1 MNPPSTAK
9 VSQDTG
15 DELLSEALDKVLAS
29 ALFADVPRLSRFLEF
44 VVSETLAGRGDRL
57 KGFVIACEVFDK
69 KDPSDAQTTT
79 IVRVE
84 AGRLR
89 RRLTDYY
96 EGEGNADQL
105 RISIPKGGYRPVFE
119 QIDNTRKPAVE
130 ASQTPAGLAPMGKNV
145 RQTFLQRNV
154 VAVCL
159 AVLIA
164 ALVIGI
170 IYYAGNKSSTV
181 NPVSAPA
188 AIFTTPVIAI
198 LPLEAFDANQQHAG
212 LGLAITESLIAALS
226 KRSDV
231 HVMALSSSD
240 YFRSRVL
247 SVKDIG
253 KEMQVSHVVKG
264 GYSSTPDGLHITIAL
279 HDAQSGYVIWSDDI
293 ETDKSHNAS
302 SVIDQVNL
310 GISQQLDLAPPKAA
324 QPASNFDQ
332 DRYALY
338 AQARD
343 LTHPPGNKLRVT
355 LALGIFAT
363 LIDAYPDFAEAY
375 AGAAYAHSAR
385 VWWRHSDQP
394 EDDASKVQDYAA
406 RALELDANVGL
417 AYLALGILKM
427 ADREQPEAV
436 AYLQQA
442 VAVQPSNSL
451 ALSVLAMFKLWAG
464 DPEGS
469 VPLIEQAIRLD
480 PLTPRTPYWNILGVV
495 QFHLG
500 NYEEAIAAIQ
510 TNLRRGGPQPATQ
523 VFYLAAS
530 MMEMGRMEEAR
541 QLLDGMNAG
550 SDSTHW
556 QSWVYDNFADKSE
569 FDHLMSMLEPLGV
582 VRSTT
587 LAND

>member
-1 MNPPSTAK
+1 M
-9 VSQDTG
+9 SQDIG
-15 DELLSEALDKVLAS
+15 DELISEALAKVLAS

-69 KDPSDAQTTT
+69 NDPSDAQTTT

-89 RRLTDYY
+89 RRLADYY
-96 EGEGNADQL
+96 ESEGSTDEL
-105 RISIPKGGYRPVFE
+105 RVAIPKGGYKPVFE
-119 QIDNTRKPAVE
+119 PVDYTQKPAVE
-130 ASQTPAGLAPMGKNV
+130 ASQKPAELPATSNNA
-145 RQTFLQRNV
+145 RRNFLQRNV

-159 AVLIA
+159 TALIA

-170 IYYAGNKSSTV
+170 IYYPRNDSDTSSTV
-181 NPVSAPA
+181 LASP

-198 LPLEAFDANQQHAG
+198 LPLEAFDENLQHTG

-226 KRSDV
+226 KRSDL

-240 YFRSRVL
+240 YFRSRVA

-253 KEMQVSHVVKG
+253 REMQVSHVIKG
-264 GYSSTPDGLHITIAL
+264 GYSSTQDSLHIIIAL

-293 ETDKSHNAS
+293 ETGKSHNAS
-302 SVIDQVNL
+302 SVIDQVNR
-310 GISQQLDLAPPKAA
+310 GISQQLGLEPPKAL
-324 QPASNFDQ
+324 PPHSSFDQ

-338 AQARD
+338 AQARN

-355 LALGIFAT
+355 LALGIFNT
-363 LIDAYPDFAEAY
+363 LIDAYPEFAEAY

-385 VWWRHSDQP
+385 VWWRHSELP
-394 EDDASKVQDYAA
+394 KDDAGKTKYYAQK
-406 RALELDANVGL
+406 ALELDSNAGL

-427 ADREQPEAV
+427 ADQEQQEAA

-442 VAVQPSNSL
+442 VDVQPSNSL
-451 ALSVLAMFKLWAG
+451 ALAVLAMFKLWAG
-464 DPEGS
+464 NPEGS

-480 PLTPRTPYWNILGVV
+480 PFTPRTPYWNILGVV

-500 NYEEAIAAIQ
+500 NYEEAVIAIQ
-510 TNLRRGGPQPATQ
+510 KNLSRGGPQPATQ

-530 MMEMGRMEEAR
+530 MVGMGRIEEAR
-541 QLLDGMNAG
+541 QLLHGLNAS
-550 SDSTHW
+550 SDNARW
-556 QSWVYDNFADKSE
+556 QSWVYDNFTDKSE
-569 FDHLMSMLEPLGV
+569 FDHLMSKLEPLGV
-582 VRSTT
+582 VRSAAP
-587 LAND
+587 ANN